1 MFFQI
6 ESFSV
11 FIKENVELKKII
23 LSIVMAIIL
32 TGCNVL
38 SPDIVKQPEGKV
50 VLDNTSYTMMPGDYQ
65 WEEDNVAI
73 KTKSYSDIHELA
85 DQFETLEVDKGDT
98 LTFEIEK
105 NPSSITIIRLNEDGT
120 DEIVEMK
127 DYTITMPSE
136 EGYYVYELKAIWS
149 KGKET
154 FVFDVQV
161 K

>member
-1 MFFQI
+1 M
-6 ESFSV
+6 
-11 FIKENVELKKII
+11 KTII

-32 TGCNVL
+32 TGCNVF
-38 SPDIVKQPEGKV
+38 SSDIVKQPEGKV
-50 VLDNTSYTMMPGDYQ
+50 VLDNTSYTMVAGDYQ
-65 WEEDNVAI
+65 WKEDNVEI
-73 KTKSYSDIHELA
+73 NTKSSPDIHDLA
-85 DQFETLEVDKGDT
+85 DLFETLEVDTGDT

-105 NPSSITIIRLNEDGT
+105 NPSSITVIRLNEDGT

-127 DYTITMPSE
+127 DYTINMPSE
-136 EGYYVYELKAIWS
+136 EGYYIYELKTIWN

>member
-1 MFFQI
+1 M
-6 ESFSV
+6 
-11 FIKENVELKKII
+11 KTII

-32 TGCNVL
+32 TGCNVF
-38 SPDIVKQPEGKV
+38 SSDIVKQPEGKV
-50 VLDNTSYTMMPGDYQ
+50 VLDNTSYTMVAGDYQ
-65 WEEDNVAI
+65 WKEDNVEI
-73 KTKSYSDIHELA
+73 NTKSSFDIHDLA
-85 DQFETLEVDKGDT
+85 DLFETLEVDKGDT

-105 NPSSITIIRLNEDGT
+105 NPSSITVIRLNEDGT

-127 DYTITMPSE
+127 DYTINMPSE
-136 EGYYVYELKAIWS
+136 EGYYIYELKTIWN